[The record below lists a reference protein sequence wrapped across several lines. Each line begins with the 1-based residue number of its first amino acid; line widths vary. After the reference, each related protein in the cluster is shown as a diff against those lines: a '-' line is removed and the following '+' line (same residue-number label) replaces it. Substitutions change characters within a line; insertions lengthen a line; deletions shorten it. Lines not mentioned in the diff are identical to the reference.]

1 MQLIRGNDMKE
12 LHKLQVNRN
21 SRESINLTIQENRM
35 RKYKHHDSSNKNE
48 RSTIFFTSQMSKN
61 IMDN

>member
-1 MQLIRGNDMKE
+1 MKE